1 MEDLAARIVLFVV
14 MAGSG
19 LLLLWAARAAASGRL
34 RRNGIAGIR
43 TPSTMASDE
52 AWLAAH
58 RRAERPS
65 VLAAVTSI
73 ASGILALVLPAPA
86 PVLAGVVIV
95 ACVVMLGFV
104 LWGARVGGLAAR
116 EAVQSG
122 GPVGPSGP
130 DGPDG
135 HGGLDDPSG
144 R

>member
-52 AWLAAH
+52 SWLAAH
-58 RRAERPS
+58 RRAERPT
-65 VLAAVTSI
+65 VLAGVAAI
-73 ASGILALVLPAPA
+73 ASGLLALLLPAPV
-86 PVLAGVVIV
+86 PVLAGLVIV
-95 ACVVMLGFV
+95 ACVVMLGLV
-104 LWGARVGGLAAR
+104 LWGAWVGGRAAR
-116 EAVQSG
+116 EAVRNPG
-122 GPVGPSGP
+122 GPGAP
-130 DGPDG
+130 
-135 HGGLDDPSG
+135 GGLDDPTG

>member
-95 ACVVMLGFV
+95 ACVVMLGLV
-104 LWGARVGGLAAR
+104 LWAAWVGGRAAR
-116 EAVQSG
+116 ETVRPG
-122 GPVGPSGP
+122 DPSGP
-130 DGPDG
+130 AGPG
-135 HGGLDDPSG
+135 APGGRDDPSG

>member
-34 RRNGIAGIR
+34 GRNAFAGIR

-73 ASGILALVLPAPA
+73 ASGMPGLLPSVTTAVAVGSVLVGCAA
-86 PVLAGVVIV
+86 
-95 ACVVMLGFV
+95 MLGLV
-104 LWGARVGGLAAR
+104 LWGARVGSRAAS
-116 EAVQSG
+116 EATTGQELR
-122 GPVGPSGP
+122 
-130 DGPDG
+130 
-135 HGGLDDPSG
+135 H
-144 R
+144 